1 MAGTSAWREFPRGI
15 RWRRTWEVHFQW
27 VALRRI
33 HQIVQFA
40 LHQGHAYIVI
50 REICPV
56 ASREWANICIVAL
69 MCATIRTVAERREG
83 LLKADRVPPKEVAT
97 RLPRPLGVILAYPTF
112 AWKGK
117 AMEHSTKHHSGRHR
131 YLSGKRILPQPISE
145 GSDIASI
152 IDNMDAYNGGRLRAA
167 CQLMRTKYSPDD
179 VTIGLSIAGA
189 LTPAGLG
196 PSTIIPLMNHGYVD
210 WMVTTGANMYH
221 DLHFALDMPLF
232 RGSHTVDDAD
242 LRDKG
247 VTRIY
252 DILFDYQDVL
262 MATDRVLRKIMLQP
276 EFQKEMGTREFYHHL
291 GKVVNAL
298 EQKNNLGEVS
308 VLAAAY
314 RNGIPVFT
322 SSPGDSTIGMNLAGL
337 ELLAEAVGLGDHF
350 RLRINPSIDVHDSTA
365 IILNAKKFE
374 KGKTGVLLIGGG
386 SPKNFLLQT
395 EPQIQEVLMIP
406 EAGQDYDINITDA
419 RPDTGGLS
427 GAPPSEAASWGK
439 IDPTKLE
446 ETVTAYIDVTVA
458 FPLLVAYVRQ
468 TTKPKRLKRLYDRG
482 DELREKLIR
491 SYLEN
496 NKEVEELKSIMNKLP
511 TYGS

>member
-1 MAGTSAWREFPRGI
+1 MDHPMKRHP
-15 RWRRTWEVHFQW
+15 
-27 VALRRI
+27 
-33 HQIVQFA
+33 
-40 LHQGHAYIVI
+40 
-50 REICPV
+50 
-56 ASREWANICIVAL
+56 
-69 MCATIRTVAERREG
+69 
-83 LLKADRVPPKEVAT
+83 D
-97 RLPRPLGVILAYPTF
+97 
-112 AWKGK
+112 
-117 AMEHSTKHHSGRHR
+117 KHN
-131 YLSGKRILPQPISE
+131 YLSGKRVLPSPISKM
-145 GSDIASI
+145 SDIASV

-167 CQLMRTKYSPDD
+167 CQLMRDKYSQED

-196 PSTIIPLMNHGYVD
+196 PSTIIPLMNHGFVD
-210 WMVTTGANMYH
+210 WMVATGANMYH
-221 DLHFALDMPLF
+221 DLHFAFNMPLY

-252 DILFDYQDVL
+252 DILFDYEDVL
-262 MATDRVLRKIMLQP
+262 MATDRILRKIMLRP
-276 EFQKEMGTREFYHHL
+276 EFQKEMGTREYYHHL
-291 GKVVNAL
+291 GRVVNEY

-322 SSPGDSTIGMNLAGL
+322 SSPGDSTIGMNVAGL
-337 ELLAEAVGLGDHF
+337 ELLAEAAGLREQF
-350 RLRINPSIDVHDSTA
+350 KLKINPSIDVNDSTA
-365 IILNAKKFE
+365 IILNAKKYE

-427 GAPPSEAASWGK
+427 GAPPGEAVTWGK
-439 IDPTKLE
+439 IDPTQLE

-458 FPLLVAYVRQ
+458 FPLLVAYVLQ
-468 TTKPKRLKRLYDRG
+468 TTKPKKLRRLYDRG
-482 DELREKLIR
+482 DELRKELIE
-491 SYLEN
+491 SYLGN
-496 NKEVEELKSIMNKLP
+496 NKEVEELKSLMKKL
-511 TYGS
+511 SA

>member
-1 MAGTSAWREFPRGI
+1 MDHG
-15 RWRRTWEVHFQW
+15 
-27 VALRRI
+27 
-33 HQIVQFA
+33 
-40 LHQGHAYIVI
+40 
-50 REICPV
+50 
-56 ASREWANICIVAL
+56 
-69 MCATIRTVAERREG
+69 M
-83 LLKADRVPPKEVAT
+83 
-97 RLPRPLGVILAYPTF
+97 
-112 AWKGK
+112 
-117 AMEHSTKHHSGRHR
+117 KHHPSKHQ
-131 YLSGKRILPQPISE
+131 YLSGKRVLPKPITKDS
-145 GSDIASI
+145 SIASV
-152 IDNMDAYNGGRLRAA
+152 IDNLDAYNGGRLRAA
-167 CQLMRTKYSPDD
+167 CQLMRDKYSPED

-196 PSTIIPLMNHGYVD
+196 PSTIIPLMNHGFVD
-210 WMVTTGANMYH
+210 WLVATGANMYH

-232 RGSHTVDDAD
+232 RGTHTVDDAD

-262 MATDRVLRKIMLQP
+262 MATDRILRKIMLRP
-276 EFQKEMGTREFYHHL
+276 EFQKEMGTREYYHHL
-291 GKVVNAL
+291 GKVINEL

-322 SSPGDSTIGMNLAGL
+322 SSPGDSTIGMNVAGL
-337 ELLAEAVGLGDHF
+337 ELLAEAKGLKDYF
-350 RLRINPSIDVHDSTA
+350 KLKINPSIDVNDSTA
-365 IILNAKKFE
+365 IVLNAKNYE
-374 KGKTGVLLIGGG
+374 NGKTGVLLIGGG

-427 GAPPSEAASWGK
+427 GAPPSEAVSWGK
-439 IDPTKLE
+439 IDPTKLD

-458 FPLLVAYVRQ
+458 FPLLTAYVLQ
-468 TTKPKRLKRLYDRG
+468 TTKPKKLKRLYDRG
-482 DELREKLIR
+482 DELRAKLIK

-496 NKEVEELKSIMNKLP
+496 NKEVDELSNMMKKLTP
-511 TYGS
+511 

>member
-1 MAGTSAWREFPRGI
+1 
-15 RWRRTWEVHFQW
+15 
-27 VALRRI
+27 
-33 HQIVQFA
+33 
-40 LHQGHAYIVI
+40 
-50 REICPV
+50 
-56 ASREWANICIVAL
+56 
-69 MCATIRTVAERREG
+69 
-83 LLKADRVPPKEVAT
+83 
-97 RLPRPLGVILAYPTF
+97 
-112 AWKGK
+112 
-117 AMEHSTKHHSGRHR
+117 MEHSTRHQQNR
-131 YLSGKRILPQPISE
+131 HAYLSGNRILPEPISE
-145 GSDIASI
+145 GSDIASV

-167 CQLMRTKYSPDD
+167 CQLMRTKYSAKD

-196 PSTIIPLMNHGYVD
+196 PSTIVPLMNHGYVD
-210 WMVTTGANMYH
+210 WMVATGANMYH
-221 DLHFALDMPLF
+221 DLHFAFNMPLF

-252 DILFDYQDVL
+252 DILFDYRDVL
-262 MATDRVLRKIMLQP
+262 MATDRILRKIMLQP
-276 EFQKEMGTREFYHHL
+276 EFQKEMGTREYYHHL
-291 GKVVNAL
+291 GKVVNDY
-298 EQKNNLGEVS
+298 EKKNKLGQVS

-322 SSPGDSTIGMNLAGL
+322 SSPGDSTIGMNVAGL
-337 ELLAEAVGLGDHF
+337 ELLADAAHMRDHF
-350 RLRINPSIDVHDSTA
+350 RLRINPSLDVNDSTA
-365 IILNAKKFE
+365 IILNAKRHE

-446 ETVTAYIDVTVA
+446 ETVTAYVDVTVA
-458 FPLLVAYVRQ
+458 FPLLVAYVLQ
-468 TTKPKRLKRLYDRG
+468 TTKPKKLKRLYDRG
-482 DELREKLIR
+482 DELRAKLINA
-491 SYLEN
+491 YLEN
-496 NKEVEELKSIMNKLP
+496 NSEVAELKSLMTKLP
-511 TYGS
+511 A

>member
-1 MAGTSAWREFPRGI
+1 M
-15 RWRRTWEVHFQW
+15 
-27 VALRRI
+27 
-33 HQIVQFA
+33 
-40 LHQGHAYIVI
+40 
-50 REICPV
+50 
-56 ASREWANICIVAL
+56 
-69 MCATIRTVAERREG
+69 
-83 LLKADRVPPKEVAT
+83 
-97 RLPRPLGVILAYPTF
+97 
-112 AWKGK
+112 
-117 AMEHSTKHHSGRHR
+117 KHHHTDKNS
-131 YLSGKRILPQPISE
+131 YLSGKRVLPKPISKK
-145 GSDIASI
+145 SNIADV

-167 CQLMRTKYSPDD
+167 CQLLRDKYSKPD

-196 PSTIIPLMNHGYVD
+196 PSTIIPLMNHGFVD
-210 WMVTTGANMYH
+210 WLVATGANMYH
-221 DLHFALDMPLF
+221 DMHFALNMPLY
-232 RGSHTVDDAD
+232 RGTHNVNDAD

-262 MATDRVLRKIMLQP
+262 MATDRILRKIMLRP
-276 EFQKEMGTREFYHHL
+276 EFQKEMGTREYYHLL
-291 GKVVNAL
+291 GKILNDF
-298 EQKNNLGEVS
+298 EKKNKIGEVS

-322 SSPGDSTIGMNLAGL
+322 SSPGDSTIGMNVAGL
-337 ELLAEAVGLGDHF
+337 ELLAEAKGLKDYF
-350 RLRINPSIDVHDSTA
+350 KLKINPSIDVNDSTA
-365 IILNAKKFE
+365 IILNAKRYE

-446 ETVTAYIDVTVA
+446 ETVTAYVDVTVA
-458 FPLLVAYVRQ
+458 FPHAGRLCAADDEAEEAEAPVR
-468 TTKPKRLKRLYDRG
+468 TGRRTPEEADRVVSG
-482 DELREKLIR
+482 EQQRGRRAEQDDGEATGITNQI
-491 SYLEN
+491 SG
-496 NKEVEELKSIMNKLP
+496 I
-511 TYGS
+511 

>member
-1 MAGTSAWREFPRGI
+1 MFMD
-15 RWRRTWEVHFQW
+15 H
-27 VALRRI
+27 
-33 HQIVQFA
+33 HKKD
-40 LHQGHAYIVI
+40 
-50 REICPV
+50 CP
-56 ASREWANICIVAL
+56 
-69 MCATIRTVAERREG
+69 
-83 LLKADRVPPKEVAT
+83 
-97 RLPRPLGVILAYPTF
+97 
-112 AWKGK
+112 GK
-117 AMEHSTKHHSGRHR
+117 DK
-131 YLSGKRILPQPISE
+131 YLNGKRVLPQPVSKD
-145 GSDIASI
+145 SSLAAV

-167 CQLMRTKYSPDD
+167 CQLLRDKYSQED

-196 PSTIIPLMNHGYVD
+196 PSTIIPLMNHGFVD
-210 WMVTTGANMYH
+210 WLTATGANMYH
-221 DLHFALDMPLF
+221 DMHFALNMPLY
-232 RGSHTVDDAD
+232 RGSHNVDDAD

-262 MATDRVLRKIMLQP
+262 METDKVLRKIMLRP

-291 GKVVNAL
+291 GKVLNDI
-298 EQKNNLGEVS
+298 EHQSNIGQVS

-322 SSPGDSTIGMNLAGL
+322 SSPGDSTIGMNIAGV
-337 ELLAEAVGLGDHF
+337 ELLAEASGLLDKF
-350 RLRINPSIDVHDSTA
+350 KLKINPSIDVNDSTA
-365 IILNAKKFE
+365 IILNAKQYE
-374 KGKTGVLLIGGG
+374 KGKTGVILIGGG
-386 SPKNFLLQT
+386 SPKNFMLQT

-446 ETVTAYIDVTVA
+446 ETVTAYVDVTVA
-458 FPLLVAYVRQ
+458 FPLMAAYVLQ
-468 TTKPKRLKRLYDRG
+468 TTKSKKQKRLYDRG
-482 DELREKLIR
+482 QELREKLIK

-496 NKEVEELKSIMNKLP
+496 NKEIEELKGMMKKL
-511 TYGS
+511 